1 MERLPEVIHEKIFAK
16 VMDTAEL
23 AILDKRDGKA
33 YGESLKNYRYLKNA
47 LDSSEGEGEKNAILK
62 FYNLELPLK

>member
-1 MERLPEVIHEKIFAK
+1 
-16 VMDTAEL
+16 MDTAEL